1 MTFVY
6 ILLAIAV
13 MAILF
18 ILGIILL
25 IRGFLKRYLAEYA
38 GKNTPKVLMTTGIVF
53 ISLPVIAFVVIALWS
68 ITSSVSTIYNR
79 AHYQC
84 IPDVWRKETVSQSR
98 AEEEIIKALLVY
110 ADKGDKEAF
119 EKNFTPE
126 LQKRKDFDKTV
137 SQFLSL
143 YPVGLSRCRINDKLR
158 LEPVNK
164 VSEDGVKSESLS
176 FSCVLDGT
184 WYFMYLN
191 YCYRNPDE
199 PDKVGVTNFMVM
211 NLEAAAAY
219 RSGAS
224 PGADPQ
230 KHVYLLCDFKS
241 SREVD
246 ARLIGGR
253 PYLWFPTDTPTV
265 TADELRGLV
274 KNGGRLDDPA
284 LKSRL
289 GEPNVGIKQNDSAE
303 YGYIYE
309 IASENGEPR
318 YVYFQTDAE
327 FGRILCSYLCT
338 PYEVDYDKPLFE
350 DKAYR

>member
-224 PGADPQ
+224 PA
-230 KHVYLLCDFKS
+230 
-241 SREVD
+241 
-246 ARLIGGR
+246 
-253 PYLWFPTDTPTV
+253 
-265 TADELRGLV
+265 
-274 KNGGRLDDPA
+274 
-284 LKSRL
+284 
-289 GEPNVGIKQNDSAE
+289 
-303 YGYIYE
+303 
-309 IASENGEPR
+309 
-318 YVYFQTDAE
+318 
-327 FGRILCSYLCT
+327 RILRSTSICSVT
-338 PYEVDYDKPLFE
+338 SR
-350 DKAYR
+350 AAARWTRA